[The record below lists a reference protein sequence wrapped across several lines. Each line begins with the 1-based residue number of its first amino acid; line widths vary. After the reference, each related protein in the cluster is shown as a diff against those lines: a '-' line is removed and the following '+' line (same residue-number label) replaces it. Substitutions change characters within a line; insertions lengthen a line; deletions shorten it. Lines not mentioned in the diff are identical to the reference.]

1 MGGACRAVAYSAG
14 LGGAEYAHREVFL
27 LVNTHLLC
35 RMKLRVVAVACE
47 ITHERKTVCSK
58 SASGIRTSLLTS
70 TATIKHAV

>member
-1 MGGACRAVAYSAG
+1 MSLTRQG
-14 LGGAEYAHREVFL
+14 LGGAECAHRKVFS

-58 SASGIRTSLLTS
+58 SASGIRARVLLQS
-70 TATIKHAV
+70 WGSRKIDVK

>member
-1 MGGACRAVAYSAG
+1 M
-14 LGGAEYAHREVFL
+14 

-35 RMKLRVVAVACE
+35 RIKLRVVAVACE

-58 SASGIRTSLLTS
+58 SASGIRASLLTS